1 MYSLEPLGLS
11 FLNRLILLNGDK
23 DNLFASENGEV
34 IAEFLKVA
42 VSDAYATDILG
53 LVILNMESFL
63 VLVNIE
69 LLNPASLVYT
79 TD

>member
-1 MYSLEPLGLS
+1 MYNLEPLGLS
-11 FLNRLILLNGDK
+11 FLNCLILLNGDK